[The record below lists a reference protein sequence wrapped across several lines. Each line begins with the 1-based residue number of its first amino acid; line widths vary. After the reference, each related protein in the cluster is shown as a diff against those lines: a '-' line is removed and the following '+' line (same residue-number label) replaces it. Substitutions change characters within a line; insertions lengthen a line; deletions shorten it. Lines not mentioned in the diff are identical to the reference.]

1 MAMNVG
7 SSGGGTRPD
16 INVTPL
22 VDVVLVLLIIFMV
35 VTPLLER
42 EMPMRL
48 PEIDDKTEP
57 QPPTPPDP
65 NEENVVLYVTKDNQI
80 KYNGQV
86 IQIAEIE
93 TKLGP
98 VLKSLQNGQPRVL
111 FFAADDDASYEFGI
125 HVLDAARA
133 AGARTVAYLTDV
145 PEGAA
150 GPAGGAPPAA
160 PGAPAPVPGAPPSG
174 KPGVK

>member
-48 PEIDDKTEP
+48 PEIEKDEP
-57 QPPTPPDP
+57 PPPPDQQP
-65 NEENVVLYVTKDNQI
+65 EENVVLYVTKDDEI
-80 KYNGQV
+80 KYNGTVLQFD
-86 IQIAEIE
+86 EIE
-93 TKLGP
+93 PKLGP
-98 VLKSLQNGQPRVL
+98 VLRGKGPDGKDRVM
-111 FFAADDDASYEFGI
+111 FFAADDDAKYDFAI

-133 AGARTVAYLTDV
+133 AGAKVIGYLTET
-145 PEGAA
+145 PEGA
-150 GPAGGAPPAA
+150 GGVPGGAP
-160 PGAPAPVPGAPPSG
+160 GTPAPPPGTPPPH
-174 KPGVK
+174 KPGVR